1 MTEKIGL
8 EAIHREGLERL
19 WDAPSV
25 SAADLVGMTCG
36 HKLDWEKVLL
46 QLRDL
51 RLVACASIG
60 MILPPQCRWWLTF
73 RGVQVTQ
80 TLKGMTPPET
90 ATDPVPWQVSRIG
103 LAAILDRMAAL
114 EMFYDTLPAFLEA
127 GRYSHLASG
136 FGSYGRPRL
145 IGIDLLRSD
154 GVHAIATFEG
164 DIKIGL
170 VWAGS
175 RWGPAQAR
183 SKQVNRHLTL
193 TVEGASETAPMSAVA
208 VPADIRS
215 GVSVWVVVGWD
226 TWAAQA
232 AWKTFSGSFPSPP
245 VELFTAT
252 GGRINAP
259 AELLPCYRTIRDGDP
274 FAQVGDVDGFATRLE
289 HDLAQHAL
297 HEQPGFRVLVT
308 VEEWPDMRADEIA
321 VMADEDIDRVEQTLK
336 RLKEVSLVT
345 EFEQRWSIADQ
356 GLVRRARQD
365 RVWVVDARKS
375 TRFPKPG
382 LGQRRRLNRLSL
394 VNELAVRFKS
404 EGVPV
409 VAG

>member
-1 MTEKIGL
+1 
-8 EAIHREGLERL
+8 
-19 WDAPSV
+19 
-25 SAADLVGMTCG
+25 
-36 HKLDWEKVLL
+36 
-46 QLRDL
+46 
-51 RLVACASIG
+51 
-60 MILPPQCRWWLTF
+60 
-73 RGVQVTQ
+73 
-80 TLKGMTPPET
+80 
-90 ATDPVPWQVSRIG
+90 
-103 LAAILDRMAAL
+103 
-114 EMFYDTLPAFLEA
+114 
-127 GRYSHLASG
+127 
-136 FGSYGRPRL
+136 
-145 IGIDLLRSD
+145 
-154 GVHAIATFEG
+154 
-164 DIKIGL
+164 
-170 VWAGS
+170 
-175 RWGPAQAR
+175 
-183 SKQVNRHLTL
+183 
-193 TVEGASETAPMSAVA
+193 MSAVA
-208 VPADIRS
+208 VPPDIRS
-215 GVSVWVVVGWD
+215 GVSVWVVVGRD

-252 GGRINAP
+252 GCRINAP

-409 VAG
+409 VAGWRAKLMLCDVLVPFQGGGPFGTAWTELLFERTKTNRDQIFEMLATFRLSANLSRSTILLVVCLDGKSEELFWGTGKGLQIFTTTVAEAMTGPLVGRETIWRAFGKPVPCQPVSQAKGHAGHRYSSR